1 MSILLYVILRLRLP
15 LRSTLTDTI
24 IPDTTL
30 FRALPGFPNSVS
42 SCPSSQVTQPGQ
54 PFSGF
59 PNGIDTDVTFNKL
72 TYRAII
78 AQDVAEDVNVY
89 ASYNRGFK
97 SGGFNPVALTT
108 PATKPEVLDAS
119 EIGCKSR
126 TAARLLQL
134 NASALYYI
142 YKDITLRP

>member
-1 MSILLYVILRLRLP
+1 MRIS
-15 LRSTLTDTI
+15 DW
-24 IPDTTL
+24 
-30 FRALPGFPNSVS
+30 S
-42 SCPSSQVTQPGQ
+42 SDVCSSDLTQPGQ

-97 SGGFNPVALTT
+97 SGGFNPVAFTN
-108 PATKPEVLDAS
+108 PATKPEVLDAL
-119 EIGCKSR
+119 EFGFKSR
-126 TAARLLQL
+126 TADRLLQPIGR
-134 NASALYYI
+134 AACEEIVVRYGEF
-142 YKDITLRP
+142 TGV

>member
-97 SGGFNPVALTT
+97 SGGFNPVAFTN
-108 PATKPEVLDAS
+108 PATKPEVLAAF
-119 EIGCKSR
+119 EIGRSEEH
-126 TAARLLQL
+126 TSELQSL
-134 NASALYYI
+134 MRISYA
-142 YKDITLRP
+142 DF

>member
-1 MSILLYVILRLRLP
+1 MIRRP
-15 LRSTLTDTI
+15 PRSTRTDTLF
-24 IPDTTL
+24 PYTTL
-30 FRALPGFPNSVS
+30 FRSAFPA
-42 SCPSSQVTQPGQ
+42 SQVTQPGQ

-97 SGGFNPVALTT
+97 SGGFNPVAFTNS
-108 PATKPEVLDAS
+108 ATKPEQPAAF
-119 EIGCKSR
+119 EIGFKSR
-126 TAARLLQL
+126 KANRLLQL
-134 NASALYYI
+134 QAKGFYYS
-142 YKDITLRP
+142 YK